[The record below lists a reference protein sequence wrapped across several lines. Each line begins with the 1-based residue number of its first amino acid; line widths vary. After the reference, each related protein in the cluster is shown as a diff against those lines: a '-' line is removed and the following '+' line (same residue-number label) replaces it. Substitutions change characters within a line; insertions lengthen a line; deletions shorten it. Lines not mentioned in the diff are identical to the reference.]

1 VGFDQ
6 QTLEN
11 FLHLGHK
18 HPYLTYSLNIFDSL
32 PSTNQKLWELVAQ
45 GAKPG
50 CVVIATQQ
58 TAGRGQWGRQWISPT
73 GGLYL
78 SVAIAPKLEVANS
91 YQLTLA
97 SAWGITSQLR
107 KCGIP
112 VGIKWPNDLVLD
124 SRKLGGILTETRIH
138 QSQITQAVIGVGI
151 NWQNPVPEIGIN
163 LQSWQT
169 IQDFYPISGLETLA
183 AIVLLGIASGLE
195 CLNNEGINILLPRY
209 LELLT
214 NMGDQVYVNN
224 LLGTVIGVSPQGK
237 LRLRMVEDDTNND
250 THKLITPEIIV
261 EPGTISLGYCK
272 SSV

>member
-1 VGFDQ
+1 MGFDQ

-11 FLHLGHK
+11 FLHLGRK
-18 HPYLTYSLNIFDSL
+18 HPYLPFSIHLFDNL
-32 PSTNQKLWELVAQ
+32 PSTNQKVWQLVDQ

-58 TAGRGQWGRQWISPT
+58 TAGRGQWGREWISPT

-78 SVAIAPKLEVANS
+78 SVAIAPKLEVTNN

-107 KCGIP
+107 NYGVS

-124 SRKLGGILTETRIH
+124 GRKLGGILTETKVR
-138 QSQITQAVIGVGI
+138 QGQISQAVIGVGI
-151 NWQNPVPEIGIN
+151 NWVNPVPETGIN
-163 LQSWQT
+163 LKSWQAT
-169 IQDFYPISGLETLA
+169 QNFHPMSGLEMLTA
-183 AIVLLGIASGLE
+183 TVLLGIESGLK
-195 CLNNEGINILLPRY
+195 CLHHEGISILLSRY
-209 LELLT
+209 LNLLT

-224 LLGTVIGVSPQGK
+224 LLGTVIGVSPQGN
-237 LRLRMVEDDTNND
+237 LRLKITEDDNN
-250 THKLITPEIIV
+250 KLMTPEISI

-272 SSV
+272 NSV